1 MSATIDVADA
11 IGTLTHSTFKRAV
24 DENIGPVAVEFMS
37 YGCGHCAELE
47 PVLQEAA
54 ELLKSEVAC
63 YRVNVAV
70 EHGLAAEYRITGTPT
85 IVMFA
90 QGAEA
95 GRVEG
100 SAPQL
105 AALVAAI
112 RGPFESQHD

>member
-11 IGTLTHSTFKRAV
+11 IGTLTHSTFRRAV
-24 DENIGPVAVEFMS
+24 DENIGP
-37 YGCGHCAELE
+37 
-47 PVLQEAA
+47 
-54 ELLKSEVAC
+54 
-63 YRVNVAV
+63 VAV

-100 SAPQL
+100 STPQL
-105 AALVAAI
+105 RALVAAI
-112 RGPFESQHD
+112 RGPFESQND